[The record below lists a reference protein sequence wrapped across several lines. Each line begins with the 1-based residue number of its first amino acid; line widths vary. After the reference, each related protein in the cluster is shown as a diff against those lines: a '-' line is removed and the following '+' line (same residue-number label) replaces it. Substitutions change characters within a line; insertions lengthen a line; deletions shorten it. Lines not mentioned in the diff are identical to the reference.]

1 MWQARARV
9 NPSSKK
15 IRKIHS
21 LLGPTVHHVAATR
34 SPICVKRLWRE
45 KTKTLRRSDFVPKVA
60 SLKSDQPTAPTHGTM
75 SGRHDAVALSHR
87 ASVPVSRCI
96 AHSPREGSMGSS
108 VRPGEAMDAQ
118 PRSDSPDTSLGTKT
132 FDNLPD
138 PSRTFDNLPEPSST
152 FVNLRQPS
160 TTFQILRQ
168 PSKKIRIFSARHH
181 RSRSEF
187 SARHH
192 RSRSEFS
199 HVDNFFVTRI
209 QRQQHHPRCLSRHVF
224 TDANKDDADGPKILV
239 SVTDALTTKASING
253 SSYESFNTNHL
264 FIKSSGDSEGGNSA
278 EQCGTVWSS
287 VDAL

>member
-1 MWQARARV
+1 M

-160 TTFQILRQ
+160 TTFDNLPDPSTTFEKNPNLLRKAPPISIRILRKA
-168 PSKKIRIFSARHH
+168 PPISIRILARRQFFSR
-181 RSRSEF
+181 
-187 SARHH
+187 
-192 RSRSEFS
+192 
-199 HVDNFFVTRI
+199 TRI